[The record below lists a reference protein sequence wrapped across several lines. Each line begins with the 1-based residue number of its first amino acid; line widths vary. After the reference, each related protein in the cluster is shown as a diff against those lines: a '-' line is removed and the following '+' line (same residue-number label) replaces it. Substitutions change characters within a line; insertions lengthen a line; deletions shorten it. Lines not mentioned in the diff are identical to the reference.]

1 MITNSNTMIN
11 SVLFVRPPATG
22 KLETPVAV
30 LYVATAVK
38 KAGYDVEIIDLQAHP
53 QREGEPTER
62 LRSNPSMVLA
72 ISALAPHY
80 RWVKRFVRT
89 IRQKCPQTRIIIGGH
104 IASLGT
110 FLLERVGV
118 DYVCTAEGEKIL
130 PPLLGALNRG
140 EGLKEIFG
148 LSYMEDGRV
157 VRHPKGK
164 RLSSFDIP
172 DYSLVDMDDYLIH
185 PNRDIF
191 FANSPDYRRRA
202 RPDDRLGVIMFS
214 RGCTGYCGFCYR
226 HVPGFC
232 QSTTDWCIEHLKLL
246 HDQYGVRYFRF
257 DDELF
262 TNSQEWLEEFC
273 RRVKE
278 EILDIL
284 FRITGL
290 RVDMI
295 SPERLALLKGIGC
308 IAINYGIESGS
319 QAILDM
325 MKKGVTAEQGKN
337 AICQTHEAGMQVM
350 AYITLGYRGETEQTL
365 RQTAEML
372 MHCDLPVQYVS
383 IFYAVALPGTKL
395 YRDMLGS
402 GLIREEEAYLEQLAV
417 YIEESRPARD
427 YYFVNLS
434 SISFTRLIQWEQ
446 ILLLLLRAV
455 QLWGAESLR
464 TRFVKACV
472 LGLPTGGIFRRS
484 IQFTNRALDKFLRRS
499 PQRRRWK

>member
-1 MITNSNTMIN
+1 MITNSNTTID

-30 LYVATAVK
+30 LYVATAVN
-38 KAGYDVEIIDLQAHP
+38 KAGYHVEIVDLQAHP
-53 QREGEPTER
+53 QREGELPER
-62 LRSNPSMVLA
+62 LSSNPSMVLA

-89 IRQKCPQTRIIIGGH
+89 IRQKCPQTMIIIGGH
-104 IASLGT
+104 ISSLST

-118 DYVCTAEGEKIL
+118 DYVCTAEGEKNL
-130 PPLLGALNRG
+130 PPLLDALNRG
-140 EGLKEIFG
+140 DSLKGIFG
-148 LSYMEDGRV
+148 LAYMEDGQIA
-157 VRHPKGK
+157 RHPRGK

-172 DYSLVDMDDYLIH
+172 DYGLVDMDDYLIH
-185 PNRDIF
+185 PDRDMF

-202 RPDDRLGVIMFS
+202 TPDDRLGVIMFS

-226 HVPGFC
+226 HIPGFC
-232 QSTTDWCIEHLKLL
+232 QSTPERCVEHLKLL
-246 HDQYGVRYFRF
+246 HDRYGVRYFRF

-278 EILDIL
+278 EKLDIL

-308 IAINYGIESGS
+308 IAINYGVESGS
-319 QAILDM
+319 QAVLDV
-325 MKKGVTAEQGKN
+325 MKKGVTTEQARI
-337 AICQTHEAGMQVM
+337 AIRQTQESGMQVM
-350 AYITLGYRGETEQTL
+350 AYIILGYRGETEQTL

-372 MHCDLPVQYVS
+372 LHSQLPVQYVS
-383 IFYAVALPGTKL
+383 IFYAVPLPGTKL
-395 YRDMLGS
+395 YRDMLVE
-402 GLIREEEAYLEQLAV
+402 GLIHDKEAYLEHLAV

-427 YYFVNLS
+427 YYFINLS
-434 SISFTRLIQWEQ
+434 SVSFARLIQWEQ
-446 ILLLLLRAV
+446 ILLLLLRAG

-464 TRFVKACV
+464 TRFIKACV
-472 LGLPTGGIFRRS
+472 PVLPTGGLFRGS
-484 IQFTNRALDKFLRRS
+484 IQFTSRVLDKILRR
-499 PQRRRWK
+499 RLRK

>member
-1 MITNSNTMIN
+1 
-11 SVLFVRPPATG
+11 
-22 KLETPVAV
+22 
-30 LYVATAVK
+30 
-38 KAGYDVEIIDLQAHP
+38 
-53 QREGEPTER
+53 
-62 LRSNPSMVLA
+62 
-72 ISALAPHY
+72 
-80 RWVKRFVRT
+80 
-89 IRQKCPQTRIIIGGH
+89 
-104 IASLGT
+104 
-110 FLLERVGV
+110 
-118 DYVCTAEGEKIL
+118 
-130 PPLLGALNRG
+130 
-140 EGLKEIFG
+140 
-148 LSYMEDGRV
+148 
-157 VRHPKGK
+157 
-164 RLSSFDIP
+164 
-172 DYSLVDMDDYLIH
+172 
-185 PNRDIF
+185 
-191 FANSPDYRRRA
+191 
-202 RPDDRLGVIMFS
+202 
-214 RGCTGYCGFCYR
+214 
-226 HVPGFC
+226 
-232 QSTTDWCIEHLKLL
+232 
-246 HDQYGVRYFRF
+246 RYFRF

-278 EILDIL
+278 EKLDIL

-319 QAILDM
+319 QAILDT
-325 MKKGVTAEQGKN
+325 MKKGVTAEQAQN
-337 AICQTHEAGMQVM
+337 AIRQTLEAGMQVM
-350 AYITLGYRGETEQTL
+350 AYIILGYRGETEQTL

-395 YRDMLGS
+395 YRDMLAS

-499 PQRRRWK
+499 PQRRGWK